1 MHKFDQSAFSP
12 PRQQSRT
19 KWFLPVLI
27 ALAALAVTCSSTEAK
42 KDPKPAPVSFQREET
57 MILNLERAPKS
68 AKYLILMALR
78 QTRES
83 EKGID
88 RAIRQVEQADATFAK
103 ARNKRDSRTMDT
115 TVGRLK
121 AALATAQQLETQ
133 LQEANQELKSDV
145 QQTLVAPR

>member
-1 MHKFDQSAFSP
+1 
-12 PRQQSRT
+12 
-19 KWFLPVLI
+19 
-27 ALAALAVTCSSTEAK
+27 
-42 KDPKPAPVSFQREET
+42 